1 MLEKLRILEGWV
13 WRTITLRNRFHF
25 VVEGRKK
32 RNEEDKYW
40 TLLLIA
46 KLSIYRRPIY
56 FVDRMSIATNTS
68 SNVTTTYTNGPM
80 LMKMESVVQRDDP
93 SVDVVTLETPNLT
106 SLIGT
111 NSATLP
117 PDFPSTAELMQK
129 CLTVNPF
136 ELKFREANR
145 RISQCSEELLEQNGL
160 VPVTL
165 SLPTTGGITLLKLP
179 SSLAHSPGIFSNI
192 NVLSADFEG
201 DGLKS
206 ADLSRLVQQVK
217 MKDNGGLSTQ
227 NSRTSEDTGQ
237 APRTADVLNAV
248 LDMHS
253 DRLGSLGFLG
263 TTGAA
268 TPPLKGPLGSIIPTS
283 SSVAVALCSDLP
295 AVAPSTSCTAGVG
308 GPECTSTLLSCSPC
322 SSESASASLTPLI
335 SAINSPVVSA
345 PANISRPGSSASVQT
360 PYLLPTTNVEE
371 RSDVSQISNAQLS
384 PTDHW
389 DPRDVKPVI
398 PGKNAPSSL
407 QANQQYFD
415 HEEVIYPQDEQRKHA
430 EALSSAS
437 GSRESAISR
446 SAVTSTASSHRG
458 GRGRGRSSLTA
469 DLPPDER
476 RVTILE
482 RNKAAAVRYRKRK
495 KEEHDEMITRVHLLE
510 QEKVSLST
518 QNQILRRELERV
530 TALLKTREACCVCHL
545 SGVGECLRNDSP
557 LEVDVLSPQAQSHHD
572 LSNYLSQQLVSSTG
586 VHLFQNL

>member
-1 MLEKLRILEGWV
+1 M
-13 WRTITLRNRFHF
+13 F
-25 VVEGRKK
+25 V
-32 RNEEDKYW
+32 
-40 TLLLIA
+40 
-46 KLSIYRRPIY
+46 
-56 FVDRMSIATNTS
+56 ATSTS
-68 SNVTTTYTNGPM
+68 SNVTTTYTNRPM
-80 LMKMESVVQRDDP
+80 LMKMESVVQREDP

-206 ADLSRLVQQVK
+206 ADLSRLVQQ

-227 NSRTSEDTGQ
+227 NSRTGEDTGQ

-253 DRLGSLGFLG
+253 DRLGTLAFLG
-263 TTGAA
+263 ATGTA
-268 TPPLKGPLGSIIPTS
+268 TPPLKGPLGSILPTS
-283 SSVAVALCSDLP
+283 SSVAVALCSDP
-295 AVAPSTSCTAGVG
+295 PVVTPSTSCSANVG
-308 GPECTSTLLSCSPC
+308 GPECASTLLSCSPC

-345 PANISRPGSSASVQT
+345 SANISRPGSSASAQT
-360 PYLLPTTNVEE
+360 PKKRLSVRAAAVAAPTSVEPVVSTPFLSAVGTLLPATNIEE
-371 RSDVSQISNAQLS
+371 RSDVSQISSAQLS

-398 PGKNAPSSL
+398 VGKNAPSSL
-407 QANQQYFD
+407 QTNQQYFD
-415 HEEVIYPQDEQRKHA
+415 HEEVIYPQDEQRKHT
-430 EALSSAS
+430 ETMSSAPR
-437 GSRESAISR
+437 GRESAVSR
-446 SAVTSTASSHRG
+446 STTSSHRG

-510 QEKVSLST
+510 QEKVALST

-545 SGVGECLRNDSP
+545 SGVGECLRNGSP
-557 LEVDVLSPQAQSHHD
+557 LEVDVLSPQAEPHHD
-572 LSNYLSQQLVSSTG
+572 LSNYISQQLVSS
-586 VHLFQNL
+586 VSPNKKPSK

>member
-1 MLEKLRILEGWV
+1 
-13 WRTITLRNRFHF
+13 
-25 VVEGRKK
+25 
-32 RNEEDKYW
+32 
-40 TLLLIA
+40 
-46 KLSIYRRPIY
+46 
-56 FVDRMSIATNTS
+56 MSIATNTS

-80 LMKMESVVQRDDP
+80 FVNVICGCRTLLPFELMKMESVVQRDDP

-206 ADLSRLVQQVK
+206 ADLSRLVQQ

-360 PYLLPTTNVEE
+360 PKK
-371 RSDVSQISNAQLS
+371 RLS
-384 PTDHW
+384 V
-389 DPRDVKPVI
+389 RAAAAAAAAAASAVAV
-398 PGKNAPSSL
+398 PSSV
-407 QANQQYFD
+407 AP
-415 HEEVIYPQDEQRKHA
+415 VV
-430 EALSSAS
+430 SAPFL
-437 GSRESAISR
+437 
-446 SAVTSTASSHRG
+446 SAVGTVIFHITNSILSEHLNYKSGKIFAR
-458 GRGRGRSSLTA
+458 
-469 DLPPDER
+469 DE
-476 RVTILE
+476 
-482 RNKAAAVRYRKRK
+482 
-495 KEEHDEMITRVHLLE
+495 
-510 QEKVSLST
+510 
-518 QNQILRRELERV
+518 
-530 TALLKTREACCVCHL
+530 
-545 SGVGECLRNDSP
+545 
-557 LEVDVLSPQAQSHHD
+557 
-572 LSNYLSQQLVSSTG
+572 
-586 VHLFQNL
+586 

>member
-1 MLEKLRILEGWV
+1 
-13 WRTITLRNRFHF
+13 
-25 VVEGRKK
+25 
-32 RNEEDKYW
+32 
-40 TLLLIA
+40 
-46 KLSIYRRPIY
+46 
-56 FVDRMSIATNTS
+56 
-68 SNVTTTYTNGPM
+68 
-80 LMKMESVVQRDDP
+80 MESIVQREDP

-145 RISQCSEELLEQNGL
+145 RITQCSEQLFEQNGL

-201 DGLKS
+201 DGLKTS
-206 ADLSRLVQQVK
+206 DLSRLVPTQQV
-217 MKDNGGLSTQ
+217 KDNGGLSTQ
-227 NSRTSEDTGQ
+227 NSRTGDDIGQ

-253 DRLGSLGFLG
+253 DRLGTLGFLG
-263 TTGAA
+263 TTGTV
-268 TPPLKGPLGSIIPTS
+268 TPPLKGPLGLILPTS
-283 SSVAVALCSDLP
+283 SSVPVAVCSDLP
-295 AVAPSTSCTAGVG
+295 VALPSTSCTSSVG
-308 GPECTSTLLSCSPC
+308 GPERTSTLLSCSPC

-335 SAINSPVVSA
+335 PTINSPVVNASG
-345 PANISRPGSSASVQT
+345 NISRPGSSASAQV
-360 PYLLPTTNVEE
+360 PKKRLSVRAAAVGAVAVPASVAPVVSAPFIGAAGSLLPTTNVKE

-384 PTDHW
+384 PSDHW
-389 DPRDVKPVI
+389 DPHDVKPVI
-398 PGKNAPSSL
+398 VGKNQSSSL
-407 QANQQYFD
+407 QANHQYFD
-415 HEEVIYPQDEQRKHA
+415 HEEVIYSQDEQRKHVEPLA
-430 EALSSAS
+430 PTPK
-437 GSRESAISR
+437 SREGGISR
-446 SAVTSTASSHRG
+446 SVAASSSSSHRG

-495 KEEHDEMITRVHLLE
+495 KEEHDEMISRVHLLE
-510 QEKVSLST
+510 QEKVALST
-518 QNQILRRELERV
+518 QNQVLRRELERV

-545 SGVGECLRNDSP
+545 SGVGECLRNESP
-557 LEVDVLSPQAQSHHD
+557 LEVDVLSPQTQPHHD
-572 LSNYLSQQLVSSTG
+572 LSNYLSQQLVSS
-586 VHLFQNL
+586 VSPNKKPSK

>member
-1 MLEKLRILEGWV
+1 
-13 WRTITLRNRFHF
+13 
-25 VVEGRKK
+25 
-32 RNEEDKYW
+32 
-40 TLLLIA
+40 
-46 KLSIYRRPIY
+46 
-56 FVDRMSIATNTS
+56 MSIATNTS

-206 ADLSRLVQQVK
+206 ADLSRLVQQ

-360 PYLLPTTNVEE
+360 PKKRLSVRAAAAAAAAAASAVAVPSSVAPVVSAPFLSAVGTLLPTTNVEE

-572 LSNYLSQQLVSSTG
+572 LSNYLSQQLVSS
-586 VHLFQNL
+586 VSPNKKPSK

>member
-1 MLEKLRILEGWV
+1 ME
-13 WRTITLRNRFHF
+13 
-25 VVEGRKK
+25 
-32 RNEEDKYW
+32 
-40 TLLLIA
+40 
-46 KLSIYRRPIY
+46 
-56 FVDRMSIATNTS
+56 SIA
-68 SNVTTTYTNGPM
+68 
-80 LMKMESVVQRDDP
+80 QREDS
-93 SVDVVTLETPNLT
+93 SVDVVTLETPNFT

-117 PDFPSTAELMQK
+117 PDFPTTAELMQK

-145 RISQCSEELLEQNGL
+145 RISQCSEELLEQSGL

-206 ADLSRLVQQVK
+206 ADLSRLVQQ

-227 NSRTSEDTGQ
+227 NSRTGEDTGQ

-253 DRLGSLGFLG
+253 DRLGTLSFLG
-263 TTGAA
+263 TTGTA
-268 TPPLKGPLGSIIPTS
+268 TPPLKGPLGSILPTS
-283 SSVAVALCSDLP
+283 SSVALCSDSSV
-295 AVAPSTSCTAGVG
+295 VAPSTSCTVNVG

-335 SAINSPVVSA
+335 SAINSPVVNASG
-345 PANISRPGSSASVQT
+345 NISRPGSSASAQMPKKRLSIRAAAAVAAPT
-360 PYLLPTTNVEE
+360 SVAPVVSPFLGAVGSLLPATNVEE

-389 DPRDVKPVI
+389 DPRDVKPIIVR
-398 PGKNAPSSL
+398 KNPPSSL
-407 QANQQYFD
+407 QTNPQYFD
-415 HEEVIYPQDEQRKHA
+415 HEEVIYQQDEQRKHA
-430 EALSSAS
+430 ETLAS
-437 GSRESAISR
+437 VPRSREGGVSR
-446 SAVTSTASSHRG
+446 SAATSTSSHRG

-510 QEKVSLST
+510 QEKVALST
-518 QNQILRRELERV
+518 QNQVLRRELERV

-545 SGVGECLRNDSP
+545 SGVGECLRNESP
-557 LEVDVLSPQAQSHHD
+557 LEVDVLSPQTQSHHD
-572 LSNYLSQQLVSSTG
+572 LSNYISQQLVSS
-586 VHLFQNL
+586 VSPNKKPSK

>member
-1 MLEKLRILEGWV
+1 
-13 WRTITLRNRFHF
+13 
-25 VVEGRKK
+25 
-32 RNEEDKYW
+32 
-40 TLLLIA
+40 
-46 KLSIYRRPIY
+46 
-56 FVDRMSIATNTS
+56 MSIVTSTS
-68 SNVTTTYTNGPM
+68 SNVTTTYTNGPV
-80 LMKMESVVQRDDP
+80 LMKMESVVEREDP
-93 SVDVVTLETPNLT
+93 LVDVVTLETPNLT

-111 NSATLP
+111 NSATFP

-145 RISQCSEELLEQNGL
+145 RISQCSEELFEQNGL

-206 ADLSRLVQQVK
+206 ADLSRLVQQ
-217 MKDNGGLSTQ
+217 MKDNGSLSTQ
-227 NSRTSEDTGQ
+227 NSRTNDDTGQ

-253 DRLGSLGFLG
+253 DRLGALGFLG
-263 TTGAA
+263 TTGTA
-268 TPPLKGPLGSIIPTS
+268 TPPLKGSLGSILPTS
-283 SSVAVALCSDLP
+283 STVSVTLCSDP
-295 AVAPSTSCTAGVG
+295 PVVAPSTSCTANVG

-335 SAINSPVVSA
+335 SAMNSPVVSA
-345 PANISRPGSSASVQT
+345 PANISRPGSSASAQT
-360 PYLLPTTNVEE
+360 PKKRLSVRAAAAAAAAAAGVAAPSSVAPVVSAPFLGAVGTLLSATNIEGH
-371 RSDVSQISNAQLS
+371 SDISQISNASVPQLS

-398 PGKNAPSSL
+398 VAKNPVSSL
-407 QANQQYFD
+407 QTNQQYFD
-415 HEEVIYPQDEQRKHA
+415 HEEVIYPQDERRKHT
-430 EALSSAS
+430 ETLSSTPS
-437 GSRESAISR
+437 SRENTISR
-446 SAVTSTASSHRG
+446 STTSTASSHRG

-510 QEKVSLST
+510 QEKVALST
-518 QNQILRRELERV
+518 QNQVLRRELERV

-545 SGVGECLRNDSP
+545 SGVGECLRNESP
-557 LEVDVLSPQAQSHHD
+557 LEVDVLSPQAQPHHD
-572 LSNYLSQQLVSSTG
+572 LSNYISQQLVSS
-586 VHLFQNL
+586 VNPNKKPSK

>member
-1 MLEKLRILEGWV
+1 
-13 WRTITLRNRFHF
+13 
-25 VVEGRKK
+25 
-32 RNEEDKYW
+32 
-40 TLLLIA
+40 
-46 KLSIYRRPIY
+46 
-56 FVDRMSIATNTS
+56 MSIATNTS

-80 LMKMESVVQRDDP
+80 LMKMESVVQRDDS

-206 ADLSRLVQQVK
+206 ADLSRLVQQ

-263 TTGAA
+263 TTGAT

-283 SSVAVALCSDLP
+283 SSVAVALCSDLS
-295 AVAPSTSCTAGVG
+295 AVAPSTSCTAGVI

-345 PANISRPGSSASVQT
+345 PTNISRPGSSASVQT
-360 PYLLPTTNVEE
+360 PKKRLSVRAAAAAAAAAAAVAVPSSIAPVVSAPFLSAVGTLLPAANVEE
-371 RSDVSQISNAQLS
+371 RSDVSQISNTQLS

-398 PGKNAPSSL
+398 SVKNAPSSL

-415 HEEVIYPQDEQRKHA
+415 HEEVIYPQDEQRKHT
-430 EALSSAS
+430 EILSSAS
-437 GSRESAISR
+437 RSRESTISR

-572 LSNYLSQQLVSSTG
+572 LSNYLSQQLVSS
-586 VHLFQNL
+586 VSPNKKPSK

>member
-1 MLEKLRILEGWV
+1 
-13 WRTITLRNRFHF
+13 
-25 VVEGRKK
+25 
-32 RNEEDKYW
+32 
-40 TLLLIA
+40 
-46 KLSIYRRPIY
+46 
-56 FVDRMSIATNTS
+56 
-68 SNVTTTYTNGPM
+68 
-80 LMKMESVVQRDDP
+80 
-93 SVDVVTLETPNLT
+93 
-106 SLIGT
+106 
-111 NSATLP
+111 
-117 PDFPSTAELMQK
+117 MQK

-206 ADLSRLVQQVK
+206 ADLSRLVQQ

-227 NSRTSEDTGQ
+227 NSRTGEDTGQ

-253 DRLGSLGFLG
+253 DRLGTLGFLG
-263 TTGAA
+263 TTGTA
-268 TPPLKGPLGSIIPTS
+268 TPPLKGSLGSILPTS
-283 SSVAVALCSDLP
+283 SSIPVALCSDP
-295 AVAPSTSCTAGVG
+295 PVVAPSTSCTANVG

-345 PANISRPGSSASVQT
+345 PANISRPGSSASAQT
-360 PYLLPTTNVEE
+360 PKKRLSVRAAAAAAAAASTPANVASVVSAPFLGAVGSLLPATNVEE
-371 RSDVSQISNAQLS
+371 RSDVSQISNSQLS

-398 PGKNAPSSL
+398 VGKNPPSAL
-407 QANQQYFD
+407 QTNQQYFD

-430 EALSSAS
+430 ETLSSAPRRHLIWQNY
-437 GSRESAISR
+437 SRESGISR
-446 SAVTSTASSHRG
+446 SAATSTSSHRG

-510 QEKVSLST
+510 QEKVALST
-518 QNQILRRELERV
+518 QNQVLRRELERV

-545 SGVGECLRNDSP
+545 SGVGECLRNESP
-557 LEVDVLSPQAQSHHD
+557 LEVDVLSPQTQPHHD
-572 LSNYLSQQLVSSTG
+572 LSNYISQQLVSS
-586 VHLFQNL
+586 VSPNKKPSK

>member
-1 MLEKLRILEGWV
+1 
-13 WRTITLRNRFHF
+13 
-25 VVEGRKK
+25 
-32 RNEEDKYW
+32 
-40 TLLLIA
+40 
-46 KLSIYRRPIY
+46 
-56 FVDRMSIATNTS
+56 
-68 SNVTTTYTNGPM
+68 
-80 LMKMESVVQRDDP
+80 MESVVQREDP
-93 SVDVVTLETPNLT
+93 SVDVVTLETPNLV

-165 SLPTTGGITLLKLP
+165 SLPTSGGITLLKLP

-192 NVLSADFEG
+192 NVLSADFES

-206 ADLSRLVQQVK
+206 ADLSRLVQQ

-227 NSRTSEDTGQ
+227 NSRTGEDTGQ

-253 DRLGSLGFLG
+253 DRLGTLGFLG
-263 TTGAA
+263 TTVTA
-268 TPPLKGPLGSIIPTS
+268 TPPLKGPLGSILPTS
-283 SSVAVALCSDLP
+283 SSVPVALCSDP
-295 AVAPSTSCTAGVG
+295 PIIASSTSCTANVG

-322 SSESASASLTPLI
+322 SSESASLTPLI
-335 SAINSPVVSA
+335 SAINSPVINA
-345 PANISRPGSSASVQT
+345 PGNISRPGSSASAQT
-360 PYLLPTTNVEE
+360 PKKRLSVRAAAAAAAVAAPVSVAPVVSAPFLGVVGSLLPATNIEE
-371 RSDVSQISNAQLS
+371 RSDVSQISNSQLS

-389 DPRDVKPVI
+389 DSRDVKPVI
-398 PGKNAPSSL
+398 VGKNPSSL
-407 QANQQYFD
+407 QNQQYFD
-415 HEEVIYPQDEQRKHA
+415 HEEVIYPRDEQRKHA
-430 EALSSAS
+430 ETLAS
-437 GSRESAISR
+437 TPRSKEGGISR
-446 SAVTSTASSHRG
+446 SATTSTSSHRG

-510 QEKVSLST
+510 QEKVALST
-518 QNQILRRELERV
+518 QNQVLRRELERV

-545 SGVGECLRNDSP
+545 SGMGECLRNESP
-557 LEVDVLSPQAQSHHD
+557 LEVDVLSPQTQPHHD
-572 LSNYLSQQLVSSTG
+572 LSNYISQQLVTSVSSNKKPTK
-586 VHLFQNL
+586 

>member
-1 MLEKLRILEGWV
+1 
-13 WRTITLRNRFHF
+13 
-25 VVEGRKK
+25 
-32 RNEEDKYW
+32 
-40 TLLLIA
+40 
-46 KLSIYRRPIY
+46 
-56 FVDRMSIATNTS
+56 
-68 SNVTTTYTNGPM
+68 
-80 LMKMESVVQRDDP
+80 MESVVEREDP

-106 SLIGT
+106 SLVGT

-117 PDFPSTAELMQK
+117 RKFLNIADFPSTAELMQK
-129 CLTVNPF
+129 CLAVNPF

-145 RISQCSEELLEQNGL
+145 RISQCSEEILEQNGL

-192 NVLSADFEG
+192 NVLSADFES

-206 ADLSRLVQQVK
+206 ADLSRLVQQ

-227 NSRTSEDTGQ
+227 SSRTGEDTGQ

-253 DRLGSLGFLG
+253 DRLGTLGFLG
-263 TTGAA
+263 TTGTV
-268 TPPLKGPLGSIIPTS
+268 TPPLKGPLGSILPTS
-283 SSVAVALCSDLP
+283 SSVPVALCSDASL
-295 AVAPSTSCTAGVG
+295 VAPSTSCTANVA
-308 GPECTSTLLSCSPC
+308 PECTSTLLSCSPC

-345 PANISRPGSSASVQT
+345 PANISRPGSSASAQT
-360 PYLLPTTNVEE
+360 PKKRLSVRAAAAAAAAAAAVVAPASVAPVASAPFLGAVGTLLSTTNVEE
-371 RSDVSQISNAQLS
+371 RNDVSQITNVSVSQVS
-384 PTDHW
+384 PSDHW

-398 PGKNAPSSL
+398 VGKNTASSL
-407 QANQQYFD
+407 QTSQQYFD
-415 HEEVIYPQDEQRKHA
+415 HEEVIYPRDEQRKHA
-430 EALSSAS
+430 ETLAS
-437 GSRESAISR
+437 TPRSRESAVSR
-446 SAVTSTASSHRG
+446 STTSTVSSHRG

-510 QEKVSLST
+510 QEKVALST
-518 QNQILRRELERV
+518 QNQVLRRELERV

-545 SGVGECLRNDSP
+545 SGLGECLRNESP
-557 LEVDVLSPQAQSHHD
+557 LEVDVLSPQAQPHHD
-572 LSNYLSQQLVSSTG
+572 LSNYISQQLVSS
-586 VHLFQNL
+586 VSPNKKPPK